1 MNTILLENKARVLER
16 LILQDIVASY
26 GMQKSSEASYDNL
39 MAKVLDRT
47 TGFYDELELD
57 TVSLKRLNQYGDRSK
72 IYTEQLR
79 ADLDKAAEVTVR
91 QIIKQLPRE
100 KLSGHTAFEVIQSV
114 RPVLKKRM
122 EVLRNL
128 LSASSLQM
136 QSYMLL
142 WDYQDLGYSHYCLL
156 TEGENCD
163 DCNSL
168 AGQIFSIS
176 RAKTGENFPPMHP
189 NCNCRMGILDAEN
202 RIIAV
207 IGEGKELEIDPDD
220 KKFKKQLDTISNVL
234 NTASLIPGLDT
245 FTNLASIPVD
255 LARGDFVSAG
265 LSALGVI
272 PVVGEIGDAAKL
284 AKMADKAVD
293 VAKVAD
299 KVSDAA
305 KGIKRISPSK
315 LTQTHKLTLS
325 KKQYS
330 NLIESIRKNGITEPI
345 KYVEYKGTKYV
356 VDGHHR
362 LRAAKQL
369 KLDKIPTQKVSLPY
383 KGYKT
388 INDLLW
394 FD

>member
-1 MNTILLENKARVLER
+1 MGAGKSGNFGNTK
-16 LILQDIVASY
+16 
-26 GMQKSSEASYDNL
+26 G
-39 MAKVLDRT
+39 
-47 TGFYDELELD
+47 
-57 TVSLKRLNQYGDRSK
+57 
-72 IYTEQLR
+72 
-79 ADLDKAAEVTVR
+79 
-91 QIIKQLPRE
+91 
-100 KLSGHTAFEVIQSV
+100 
-114 RPVLKKRM
+114 
-122 EVLRNL
+122 
-128 LSASSLQM
+128 SSLDAL
-136 QSYMLL
+136 SNML
-142 WDYQDLGYSHYCLL
+142 
-156 TEGENCD
+156 
-163 DCNSL
+163 
-168 AGQIFSIS
+168 A
-176 RAKTGENFPPMHP
+176 A
-189 NCNCRMGILDAEN
+189 
-202 RIIAV
+202 
-207 IGEGKELEIDPDD
+207 
-220 KKFKKQLDTISNVL
+220 
-234 NTASLIPGLDT
+234 ASLIPGLDT

-265 LSALGVI
+265 LSALGVV

-284 AKMADKAVD
+284 AKI
-293 VAKVAD
+293 AD

-305 KGIKRISPSK
+305 KGIKRIAPSK

-330 NLIESIRKNGITEPI
+330 NLVESIRKNGITEPI